1 MSAAVHNEPPAA
13 AVAADAHWSA
23 KMGRL
28 RARKAA
34 EVPLYLWQDPEIR
47 DAFEAARRDAHN
59 ARQLAESDPANK
71 TLKQEAEEAAAALKE
86 ARAAYE
92 ADCEVLMFR
101 ALPGDAFS
109 DLVKEHP
116 PTEEQAEGGSDWN
129 EDTFPAALI
138 AAANVDGMTE
148 DDAADLLATWG
159 MADRVDLFQAALA
172 AQNTKRSDWG
182 KGSGPTRS

>member
-23 KMGRL
+23 KMARL

-47 DAFEAARRDAHN
+47 DRFEEARREARN
-59 ARQLAESDPANK
+59 ARQLADSDPTNK
-71 TLKQEAEEAAAALKE
+71 VLKQEATAAETALEA

-92 ADCEVLMFR
+92 ADCEVLTFR
-101 ALPGDAFS
+101 ALPGDSFS

-116 PTEEQAEGGSDWN
+116 PTEEQADSGSDWN

-138 AAANVDGMTE
+138 AASSVDGMTE
-148 DDAADLLATWG
+148 DDAAVLLSEWG
-159 MADRVDLFQAALA
+159 MADRVELFQAALA

>member
-1 MSAAVHNEPPAA
+1 MSAAVHTEPPAA

-23 KMGRL
+23 KMDRL

-34 EVPLYLWQDPEIR
+34 EVPLYLWQDQDLR
-47 DAFEAARRDAHN
+47 DRFEEARREAKN
-59 ARQLAESDPANK
+59 LRQLVDADPGN
-71 TLKQEAEEAAAALKE
+71 AALAKEAKAADAALEE
-86 ARAAYE
+86 ARAAYQ
-92 ADCEVLMFR
+92 ADCEVLTFR
-101 ALPGDAFS
+101 ALPGNAFG

-116 PTEEQAEGGSDWN
+116 PTEEQAESGSDWN

-138 AAANVDGMTE
+138 SAASVDGMSEE
-148 DDAADLLATWG
+148 DATDLLTSWG
-159 MADRVDLFQAALA
+159 MSDRVELFQAALA

>member
-1 MSAAVHNEPPAA
+1 VSAAVHNEPPAA

-23 KMGRL
+23 KMARL

-47 DAFEAARRDAHN
+47 DRFEEARREAHN

-71 TLKQEAEEAAAALKE
+71 ALKQEAKDADAALE
-86 ARAAYE
+86 AARAAYE
-92 ADCEVLMFR
+92 ADCEVLTFR

-116 PTEEQAEGGSDWN
+116 PTEEQADAGSDWN

-138 AAANVDGMTE
+138 AASSVDGMSE
-148 DDAADLLATWG
+148 DDAAVLLAEWG
-159 MADRVDLFQAALA
+159 MADRVELFQAALA

>member
-13 AVAADAHWSA
+13 VVAADAHWSA
-23 KMGRL
+23 KMARL

-47 DAFEAARRDAHN
+47 DQFEEARREARS
-59 ARQLAESDPANK
+59 ARQLADSDPTNK
-71 TLKQEAEEAAAALKE
+71 ALAQEATAAETALEE

-92 ADCEVLMFR
+92 ADCEVLTFR
-101 ALPGDAFS
+101 ALPGETFG

-116 PTEEQAEGGSDWN
+116 PTEEQADSGSDWN
-129 EDTFPAALI
+129 EDTFPAVLI
-138 AAANVDGMTE
+138 AAASVDGMTVE
-148 DDAADLLATWG
+148 DAADLLATWG
-159 MADRVDLFQAALA
+159 MADRVELFQAALA

>member
-1 MSAAVHNEPPAA
+1 MSAAVHNEPPSA

-23 KMGRL
+23 KMARL

-34 EVPLYLWQDPEIR
+34 EVPLYLWQDPEVR
-47 DAFEAARRDAHN
+47 DRFEDARREAKN
-59 ARQLAESDPANK
+59 LAQLAEADPTN
-71 TLKQEAEEAAAALKE
+71 AALAKEAKAAETALAE

-92 ADCEVLMFR
+92 TDCEVLTFR
-101 ALPGDAFS
+101 ALPGDTFT

-116 PTEEQAEGGSDWN
+116 PTEEQSESGSDWN

-138 AAANVDGMTE
+138 SAASLDGMTE
-148 DDAADLLATWG
+148 EDAAELLATWG
-159 MADRVDLFQAALA
+159 MADRVELFQAALA